1 MLKVFKVY
9 NIDWNT
15 DGEHVDG
22 LPTEVNIEIMM
33 ESGQAVSDILTDDAI
48 EWVSNLLSDSYD
60 WLVDGFEYQRITH

>member
-1 MLKVFKVY
+1 MKVFKIY

-15 DGEHVDG
+15 DGEQVDG
-22 LPTEVNIEIMM
+22 LPMELNIEIEM